1 MVVCTREW
9 EGMTAVLQAGVLV
22 ATPCTKSLGG
32 GSGGRKHRGGEGRKL
47 CPGERH
53 LAGKLLMMAER
64 ADAVLVRL
72 LLLVGFVA
80 IMPCAAETAHV
91 PTQETFEEDLLLR
104 PLPDGNI
111 LTHFS
116 LRTTWA
122 AHSAQHYGMFP
133 KVIGE
138 MMDAYGVGEV
148 HVTFGRGQWV
158 GQRWGSAPVAA
169 PQGVELWAWFADGL
183 GLGAGSVRPRGPS
196 ELQQAWRGLTNA
208 LAGMM
213 GASLNTLA
221 AETQHVH
228 PKRSVRPRSG
238 LLRALWG
245 EDSPES
251 HVFLGSLPRE
261 VACTENLTPWGK
273 LLPCRQ
279 RAGLAALLRAD
290 RSCRGLYSSYSMHV
304 TVECKN
310 PSAAGKCSPADIELV
325 LVQTA
330 TVVHGAGVISS
341 QMSREGLSQRIS
353 PAGVAEF
360 SLSWLLP
367 DTREHQFLMRC
378 PLASASWIHVH
389 VPEMYRE
396 PRAFA
401 LNITRPATHSPLQ
414 QQRRQLSGSQGELV
428 SLEIGRDIPQ
438 ALDISLRWSV
448 LAPAALSAGMGTSMV
463 SVHRVLASHRT
474 ASGRGDGTLVL
485 DISNHHP
492 QAALTV
498 LVHDRLVRFAGVFL
512 GLFAGCAW
520 RVRACAVYG
529 RRAKLVHV
537 DIFVCICEVDACQ
550 SAIDK
555 ARTVTAPLLPPPRAH
570 TQRETH

>member
-1 MVVCTREW
+1 MNSRLHRILAPQVF
-9 EGMTAVLQAGVLV
+9 LAGQFLTSSCRKRWLTTVMAARADSVLV
-22 ATPCTKSLGG
+22 
-32 GSGGRKHRGGEGRKL
+32 
-47 CPGERH
+47 
-53 LAGKLLMMAER
+53 
-64 ADAVLVRL
+64 VW

-80 IMPCAAETAHV
+80 MTPCAAGTTHV
-91 PTQETFEEDLLLR
+91 LTQEAFEEDLLLR

-183 GLGAGSVRPRGPS
+183 GLGARTGRPRGPS
-196 ELQQAWRGLTNA
+196 ELRQAWRGLTNA
-208 LAGMM
+208 LAGLM

-310 PSAAGKCSPADIELV
+310 PSAAGKCSPADVELV

-367 DTREHQFLMRC
+367 DISEHRFLMRC

-389 VPEMYRE
+389 VPEMYQA

-401 LNITRPATHSPLQ
+401 LNITRPATPSPLQ

-428 SLEIGRDIPQ
+428 SLEIGRDMPQ
-438 ALDISLRWSV
+438 ALDLSLRWGV
-448 LAPAALSAGMGTSMV
+448 LAPAALSAGMGASMV
-463 SVHRVLASHRT
+463 SVGRVLASHRT
-474 ASGRGDGTLVL
+474 AWGGSDGTLVL

-492 QAALTV
+492 QAGLTV
-498 LVHDRLVRFAGVFL
+498 LVHDRLVRFAGVFW
-512 GLFAGCAW
+512 GLFAGCVCVACASVCC
-520 RVRACAVYG
+520 VRAACGVGTCWYVCVY
-529 RRAKLVHV
+529 L
-537 DIFVCICEVDACQ
+537 
-550 SAIDK
+550 
-555 ARTVTAPLLPPPRAH
+555 
-570 TQRETH
+570 QR